1 MAFLRPVCRCFPAG
15 FFAYTLAMGYP
26 LAAHEAHRQGQN
38 ETWQYT
44 RSTADYRVPR
54 LTLMDQNRVPVAIA
68 EALSGAE
75 PVVLQFVF
83 TTCPAVCP
91 VLTNTL
97 ASVQDDVAPGAGKL
111 RLISITI
118 DPVYDTPKRL
128 RSYAHNVGAEGAW
141 QFLTGE
147 VADVVA
153 VQKAFDAYEGNK
165 MRHIA
170 LTFLKTA
177 PQAPWIRFEGF
188 ITPDELIA
196 EYRSLRR
203 PR

>member
-1 MAFLRPVCRCFPAG
+1 MAMLRAAGRGFPALIVACALVVAG
-15 FFAYTLAMGYP
+15 P
-26 LAAHEAHRQGQN
+26 LAAHEAHRQGQS
-38 ETWQYT
+38 ETWHYT
-44 RSTADYRVPR
+44 RSTADYRVPP
-54 LTLMDQNRVPVAIA
+54 LTLMDQNNVPVAIA

-75 PVVLQFVF
+75 PVVMQFVF

-91 VLTNTL
+91 VLSNTL
-97 ASVQDDVAPGAGKL
+97 AAVQDDLPPGTGKL

-118 DPVYDTPKRL
+118 DPFYDTPKRL
-128 RSYAHNVGAEGAW
+128 RSYAHDVGAEGAW
-141 QFLTGE
+141 TFLTGDP
-147 VADVVA
+147 ADVVA

-188 ITPDELIA
+188 ITPDQLIA
-196 EYRSLRR
+196 EYRSLRK